1 MIPPLTLRVLRA
13 YIRHAPGHLGKPWLA
28 GHLNT
33 LLKEH
38 PLTTT
43 ARTGSGMVFP
53 VATSDVIQRY
63 LYLFGVWEPH
73 LTAFISGR
81 LTPKDTFVD
90 VGANIGYY
98 SVLASRL
105 VGPAGHVV
113 AVEPSPDFH
122 QALVANAQ
130 GNGCGN
136 VRTVNAAV
144 FDSPGRM
151 TFYLERS
158 TNLGGTTA
166 VRPRTVESSF
176 ESDAAPLPQLVR
188 EEELATARLIKIH
201 VEGGEAGAVR
211 GLLPALPRLRDDAEI
226 LVEVTPCLLTKQGQ
240 TVDDVLGPLREHGF
254 HVYRIANDYAAVSY
268 PGALRRP
275 VPAVRWR
282 EPINEMTDLVLSRTK
297 AEVLL
302 PIR

>member
-113 AVEPSPDFH
+113 AVEPSPTSIKRWSRTRR
-122 QALVANAQ
+122 ATAVATS
-130 GNGCGN
+130 
-136 VRTVNAAV
+136 V
-144 FDSPGRM
+144 
-151 TFYLERS
+151 RS
-158 TNLGGTTA
+158 TPPSPTALGG
-166 VRPRTVESSF
+166 
-176 ESDAAPLPQLVR
+176 
-188 EEELATARLIKIH
+188 
-201 VEGGEAGAVR
+201 
-211 GLLPALPRLRDDAEI
+211 
-226 LVEVTPCLLTKQGQ
+226 
-240 TVDDVLGPLREHGF
+240 
-254 HVYRIANDYAAVSY
+254 
-268 PGALRRP
+268 
-275 VPAVRWR
+275 
-282 EPINEMTDLVLSRTK
+282 
-297 AEVLL
+297 
-302 PIR
+302 